1 MHGSRLYFCC
11 PGGRGQ
17 QGVGSDSAPTSCV
30 SKTDQTKTED
40 REHSRFGDSGRAR
53 SFSDTR
59 DTREGDIHR
68 AAHRIN
74 AAGRAGEEAPVAVTD
89 DQILG
94 EEPIAFLF
102 VTVPGICDTGKRAK
116 AKHDVAVAVIEEAG
130 PLRGERSE
138 GSGQVRDRDAGVI
151 GICG

>member
-94 EEPIAFLF
+94 EETNRLPF
-102 VTVPGICDTGKRAK
+102 RNRSR
-116 AKHDVAVAVIEEAG
+116 H
-130 PLRGERSE
+130 LRHR
-138 GSGQVRDRDAGVI
+138 
-151 GICG
+151 